1 MSNPQKLNY
10 IVLSDGIRYF
20 VFERLGK
27 NVPFEA
33 YNREKHLGMGTTFE
47 EALSNTSVPC
57 WMIEEDAIEV
67 VFNE

>member
-10 IVLSDGIRYF
+10 IVLHDGNDYF

-33 YNREKHLGMGTTFE
+33 YNREKHLGIGTTFD
-47 EALSNTSVPC
+47 EAVSNSTVPC
-57 WMIEEDAIEV
+57 WMIEDDPIEV
-67 VFNE
+67 IFHE

>member
-10 IVLSDGIRYF
+10 VVLHDGTNYF

-33 YNREKHLGMGTTFE
+33 YNSEKHLGKGTNFD
-47 EALSNTSVPC
+47 EAVSNSTVPC
-57 WMIEEDAIEV
+57 WMIEDDPVEV
-67 VFNE
+67 IFNE